1 MDEYINEQMNKLSVQ
16 YEAGKLTDKEYDEAM
31 DELIAFANKKDY

>member
-1 MDEYINEQMNKLSVQ
+1 MDYVSEQMDKLAKL
-16 YEAGKLTDKEYDEAM
+16 YEAGKLSDKEYDEAM